1 MSSGFS
7 GGSGGGGGPEF
18 YAANGGMGAR
28 SIANAMSS
36 INGNAASQSPFRSQ
50 PQFAGIF
57 LQPSSQMTPQPT
69 HPPPGHIGKRTL
81 MDFQENHTLNSL
93 LLRSVRSKISQQS
106 SPISHLDFSAA
117 VSPPHVM
124 SSLSA
129 LSSPASFSAQR
140 YGVPLLQQLR
150 PQPIALGNGAI
161 PVSDQALAG
170 VSFANVHQNR
180 VNPNPNQAETEN
192 KMMNRLQELE
202 KQLLDDD
209 EDGDGDAVSVI
220 TNTNSEWSEAIQSL
234 ISPGKK
240 QISPSP
246 TSSSSSSSPS
256 SSLSVASPVCIC
268 SKQSLMEAATA
279 IYEGRVDVA
288 SEILTRLSAA
298 PNPKGN
304 SEQKLMDYMLSAL
317 KSRVSPV
324 DNRPPVAELFTED
337 HMLSTQS
344 LYDLSPCFKLAFMAA
359 NLAILEAAS
368 EQPSAS
374 KLHVIDFDVGQAGQ
388 YVNLLHALSA
398 RQAGSQST
406 LKITT
411 LADNCNG
418 EARLRKVGD
427 GLSEL
432 AAQMGVRLEF
442 NIATQKLSELSRDS
456 LGCEPDEVLAVNFA
470 FKLYR
475 MPDESVSM
483 ENPRDELLRRV
494 KGLAPRVVTVVEQE
508 MNGNTAPFTT
518 RVGEALACYG
528 ALLES
533 MESTVARDSKELAR
547 VEDGLSRKL
556 RNSVACEG
564 RDRVERCEVFGKWR
578 ARMGM
583 AGFESKPLSQHVAES
598 MKARLSSGNRVNPG
612 FTVKEENGGVC
623 FGWLGRTL
631 TVASAWR

>member
-1 MSSGFS
+1 M
-7 GGSGGGGGPEF
+7 
-18 YAANGGMGAR
+18 
-28 SIANAMSS
+28 
-36 INGNAASQSPFRSQ
+36 
-50 PQFAGIF
+50 
-57 LQPSSQMTPQPT
+57 
-69 HPPPGHIGKRTL
+69 
-81 MDFQENHTLNSL
+81 
-93 LLRSVRSKISQQS
+93 
-106 SPISHLDFSAA
+106 
-117 VSPPHVM
+117 
-124 SSLSA
+124 
-129 LSSPASFSAQR
+129 
-140 YGVPLLQQLR
+140 
-150 PQPIALGNGAI
+150 
-161 PVSDQALAG
+161 
-170 VSFANVHQNR
+170 
-180 VNPNPNQAETEN
+180 
-192 KMMNRLQELE
+192 
-202 KQLLDDD
+202 
-209 EDGDGDAVSVI
+209 
-220 TNTNSEWSEAIQSL
+220 
-234 ISPGKK
+234 
-240 QISPSP
+240 
-246 TSSSSSSSPS
+246 
-256 SSLSVASPVCIC
+256 ASPVSIC
-268 SKQSLMEAATA
+268 WKQSLMEAATA
-279 IYEGRVDVA
+279 IYDGRADVA
-288 SEILTRLSAA
+288 SEILTRLSAV

-324 DNRPPVAELFTED
+324 ENPPPVAELFTKD

-344 LYDLSPCFKLAFMAA
+344 LYDLSPCFKLGFMAA

-368 EQPSAS
+368 EQPSAN
-374 KLHVIDFDVGQAGQ
+374 KLHVIDFDVGQEGQ
-388 YVNLLHALSA
+388 YLNLLHALSA

-411 LADNCNG
+411 LADNFNS
-418 EARLRKVGD
+418 EESLRLVGD
-427 GLSEL
+427 RLSEL
-432 AAQMGVRLEF
+432 AAKMGVRLEF
-442 NIATQKLSELSRDS
+442 NIVSQKLSELSRDS

-475 MPDESVSM
+475 MPDESVSV
-483 ENPRDELLRRV
+483 ENPRNELLRRV

-508 MNGNTAPFTT
+508 MNGNTAPFMT

-533 MESTVARDSKELAR
+533 IESTGARDNSERAR
-547 VEDGLSRKL
+547 AEEGLSRKL